1 MVMTSFY
8 FVRKT
13 LGVWYLPVKKNRSLD
28 GGGILYFNINASVL
42 GGLRDLCRSF
52 KFENR
57 L

>member
-1 MVMTSFY
+1 MTSFY